1 MNGAKVASE
10 RRHVRKKLVFQT
22 AISQGLSNGA
32 DLPDPSPPP
41 PGVKRF
47 KKVPGF
53 IGLTTPPPA
62 PFHSVLK

>member
-22 AISQGLSNGA
+22 AISQGLRNGA
-32 DLPDPSPPP
+32 DLPAPSP